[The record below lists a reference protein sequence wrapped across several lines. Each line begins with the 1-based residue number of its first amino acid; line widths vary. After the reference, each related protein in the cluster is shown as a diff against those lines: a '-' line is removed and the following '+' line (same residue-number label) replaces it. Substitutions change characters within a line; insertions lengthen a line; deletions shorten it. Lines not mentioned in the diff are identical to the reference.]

1 MCFKRDAIWT
11 CADNGEGEEK
21 HVDDEAGAD
30 EKIIYKLDLP
40 DNRYALPLCAIHEF
54 EESRVFVTLQ
64 R

>member
-1 MCFKRDAIWT
+1 
-11 CADNGEGEEK
+11 
-21 HVDDEAGAD
+21 VDDEAGAD